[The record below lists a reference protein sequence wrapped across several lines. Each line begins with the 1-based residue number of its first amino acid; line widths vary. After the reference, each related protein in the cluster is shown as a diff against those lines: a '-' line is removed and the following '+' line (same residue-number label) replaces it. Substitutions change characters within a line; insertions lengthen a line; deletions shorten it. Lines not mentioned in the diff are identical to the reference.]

1 MVEAWQPGGFMRLWW
16 DSLSEQ
22 ERLDWGKHRSQRMV
36 EAWQPGGFMRLWWD
50 SLSEQERLDWGNLSD
65 ASYFPHMRDGWVSKY
80 ATAEDARDANRARTA
95 ERNKTRAAKLEFRLP
110 DPPGQKPRKC
120 SCLLPANDF
129 AKNAPGKLRKCFECC
144 GAAAALLAEPRFL
157 PKKSDDA
164 WYPTPKALARVAN
177 TVTAGFEPGKSP
189 FPRVYDLERDFTPD
203 ATKARNKN
211 RAKSS
216 KSAGA

>member
-1 MVEAWQPGGFMRLWW
+1 VPAGGGG
-16 DSLSEQ
+16 EG
-22 ERLDWGKHRSQRMV
+22 RLDQSPKPRRARRRVGVGRRRVGGAVLEIRRRSEIR
-36 EAWQPGGFMRLWWD
+36 PI
-50 SLSEQERLDWGNLSD
+50 S
-65 ASYFPHMRDGWVSKY
+65 
-80 ATAEDARDANRARTA
+80 AERDAEVKAAGRTC
-95 ERNKTRAAKLEFRLP
+95 RLP
-110 DPPGQKPRKC
+110 DPPGQEPRECK
-120 SCLLPANDF
+120 CLLPEGF
-129 AKNAPGKLRKCFECC
+129 FSRLAPPRLRKCLECC

-203 ATKARNKN
+203 ATKVRNKN

>member
-1 MVEAWQPGGFMRLWW
+1 MRLWW
-16 DSLSEQ
+16 DSLTKQ
-22 ERLDWGKHRSQRMV
+22 QQR
-36 EAWQPGGFMRLWWD
+36 EHNGQL
-50 SLSEQERLDWGNLSD
+50 
-65 ASYFPHMRDGWVSKY
+65 KY
-80 ATAEDARDANRARTA
+80 ATAEDYLEANRARTA
-95 ERNKTRAAKLEFRLP
+95 EREAEVKAAGRTCRLP
-110 DPPGQKPRKC
+110 DPPGQDPRDCK
-120 SCLLPANDF
+120 CLLPERKF
-129 AKNAPGKLRKCFECC
+129 SEKAPRKLRECLKCC

-189 FPRVYDLERDFTPD
+189 FPRVYDLECELFTPK
-203 ATKARNKN
+203 ATKGRKER